1 MELPIFLAFE
11 VTDEDQ
17 GYPYSVAWSL
27 PDGQYKAVLLKPEDD
42 WLIDW
47 ESGQNSAGAPP
58 LQDLL
63 ERGESVLD
71 VLKEWAE
78 DFNQSE
84 VYCED
89 PALAQYCL
97 DMMYDAYGKELPVEV
112 VPASAAFE
120 DEDPFDLD
128 EQRRFIMET
137 EGLTAVHAEDVAR
150 TYIHLYAR
158 VNGITGG

>member
-17 GYPYSVAWSL
+17 GYPFSVAWSL
-27 PDGQYKAVLLKPEDD
+27 PNGQYKAVLMKPEEE

-47 ESGQNSAGAPP
+47 ESGQHAAGAPSV
-58 LQDLL
+58 QDLQ

-71 VLKEWAE
+71 ILKEWAE
-78 DFNQSE
+78 DFSHEE

-97 DMMYDAYGKELPVEV
+97 DMMYDAYDKELSVEV

-120 DEDPFDLD
+120 DVDPFDLD
-128 EQRRFIMET
+128 EQRRLIMET
-137 EGLTAVHAEDVAR
+137 EGLTAVHAEDIAR

-158 VNGITGG
+158 VNGISG